1 MSLVAAGSQLTGPPV
16 PPGRRAGRAPG
27 PGARLGLGAGTGLGI
42 AVLWLSLLVMLP
54 LAAVVVKGTG
64 TGWSGFWNSF
74 TDREAFSAIRLTV
87 LCSLGVSV
95 VNAVMGTV
103 IAWVLVRDDF
113 AGKRVLEILIDIPFA
128 LPTIVAGLVLLTLYG
143 PQSPVG
149 LHWYGTR
156 RGILIALLFVT
167 LPFVV
172 RTVEPVLLSLEA
184 DAEEA
189 ARSLGASPLT
199 TFRRIVLPA
208 LLPAI
213 ISGAALAFGRAMGE
227 YGSVVLI
234 SGQLQY
240 KTEVASLLIYKQVQ
254 DDNLAGAAATA
265 VVLLVI
271 SLLVIA
277 LLRVLQGWAA
287 RRG

>member
-1 MSLVAAGSQLTGPPV
+1 MSLATEPAA
-16 PPGRRAGRAPG
+16 APLPARQVG
-27 PGARLGLGAGTGLGI
+27 GGTPQQQRLGLISGAGLGV
-42 AVLWLSLLVMLP
+42 AVLWLSLLVLLP

-64 TGWSGFWNSF
+64 AGWSGFSSAF
-74 TDREAFSAIRLTV
+74 TNREAFTAIRLTV
-87 LCSLGVSV
+87 LCSLGVSL

-113 AGKRVLEILIDIPFA
+113 PGKRLLEILIDIPFA
-128 LPTIVAGLVLLTLYG
+128 LPTIVAGLVLLSLYG
-143 PQSPVG
+143 QQSPVG
-149 LHWYGTR
+149 INAYGTR
-156 RGILIALLFVT
+156 PGILLALLFVT

-172 RTVEPVLLSLEA
+172 RTVQPVLLSLET

-189 ARSLGASPLT
+189 ARSLGASPFT
-199 TFRRIVLPA
+199 TFRRIVLPG

-213 ISGAALAFGRAMGE
+213 VSGSALAFGRAMGE

-240 KTEVASLLIYKQVQ
+240 KTEVASSYIYKQLQ

-271 SLLVIA
+271 SLLVIS
-277 LLRVLQGWAA
+277 LLGFLQRWTA

>member
-1 MSLVAAGSQLTGPPV
+1 MSTATELTTAAANRPTG
-16 PPGRRAGRAPG
+16 RSAATDRQ
-27 PGARLGLGAGTGLGI
+27 RLGPVSGAGLGL
-42 AVLWLSLLVMLP
+42 AVLWLSLLVLLP

-64 TGWSGFWNSF
+64 DGWSGFASAF
-74 TDREAFSAIRLTV
+74 TDREAFAAIRLTL
-87 LCSLGVSV
+87 LCSLGVSLL
-95 VNAVMGTV
+95 NAVMGTV

-113 AGKRVLEILIDIPFA
+113 PGKRVLEVLIDIPFA
-128 LPTIVAGLVLLTLYG
+128 LPTIVAGLVLLSLYG
-143 PQSPVG
+143 QHSPIG
-149 LHWYGTR
+149 INAYGTQP
-156 RGILIALLFVT
+156 GILLALLFVT

-172 RTVEPVLLSLEA
+172 RTVQPVLLALET

-189 ARSLGASPLT
+189 ARSLGANPLT

-213 ISGAALAFGRAMGE
+213 LSGAALAFGRAMGE

-240 KTEVASLLIYKQVQ
+240 RTEVASSYIYKQVQ
-254 DDNLAGAAATA
+254 DDDLSGAAATA
-265 VVLLVI
+265 VVLLII
-271 SLLVIA
+271 SMLVIVLIGA
-277 LLRVLQGWAA
+277 LQRWMA